1 MTFLILLGLLNG
13 VAVSLSRTLNGRLA
27 SARGAMTASLANHL
41 LGFGLLGALL
51 ILKGAPWE
59 RLAGLAG
66 LDPWLLLGGVLGA
79 LFVAIS
85 SWAIGRVGALAC
97 ALLIVAGQLAGGAL
111 LDALAGRLAG
121 SDLLGILLVLAG
133 AALQRWQAALPRMSC
148 AGADKPADRDDKIA
162 VLAWTGKAAR
172 QPDQGL
178 GGREKAKE
186 RKGKEEK
193 GEQRKA
199 ACAPGLA
206 QKAEHR
212 R

>member
-1 MTFLILLGLLNG
+1 MTLLILLGLLNG

-59 RLAGLAG
+59 RLAGLAGLAG

-133 AALQRWQAALPRMSC
+133 AALQRWQ
-148 AGADKPADRDDKIA
+148 G
-162 VLAWTGKAAR
+162 GKLR
-172 QPDQGL
+172 S
-178 GGREKAKE
+178 
-186 RKGKEEK
+186 
-193 GEQRKA
+193 
-199 ACAPGLA
+199 
-206 QKAEHR
+206 
-212 R
+212 

>member
-1 MTFLILLGLLNG
+1 MTILILLGLLNG

-59 RLAGLAG
+59 RLAGL
-66 LDPWLLLGGVLGA
+66 DPWLLLGGVLGA

-97 ALLIVAGQLAGGAL
+97 ALACALLIVTGQLAGGAL
-111 LDALAGRLAG
+111 LDALAGRLAA

-133 AALQRWQAALPRMSC
+133 AALQRWQAGKPRS
-148 AGADKPADRDDKIA
+148 
-162 VLAWTGKAAR
+162 
-172 QPDQGL
+172 
-178 GGREKAKE
+178 
-186 RKGKEEK
+186 
-193 GEQRKA
+193 
-199 ACAPGLA
+199 
-206 QKAEHR
+206 
-212 R
+212 